1 MSDKKATIS
10 LVIQGLATIAL
21 TALVV
26 VQVLSWGDAK
36 SDAAELRTAMME
48 PRYEYKV
55 VVVAGT
61 SNERMGDGAVKPS
74 SITVDEK
81 ELSKLGSQGW
91 EIVGSFLEME
101 TAYPNFGKAE
111 YVTGLQT
118 NVRPQRLV
126 LILRHRIG

>member
-1 MSDKKATIS
+1 MSDRKATIS
-10 LVIQGLATIAL
+10 LIIQSLGVLAL
-21 TALVV
+21 SALVV

-55 VVVAGT
+55 VVVAGS
-61 SNERMGDGAVKPS
+61 SNDRTGDGALKPS
-74 SITVDEK
+74 SISVDEK

-101 TAYPNFGKAE
+101 TAYPNFGRAE

-118 NVRPQRLV
+118 NVRPQRVV